1 LGEGDV
7 SARGTVLNGRGHS
20 GAESRNGN
28 GVDVNFERIF
38 DEVYPQLFRYS
49 LRVSGDADLAEDTA
63 QEAFVRLLDQDGS
76 GGVSGGIPG
85 ARAWLFTVA
94 LRLLRDRARVEG
106 NRARLLEAHPVRP
119 DLPDAARAPDE
130 EAVRSAEIRRVR
142 QALEVLGERDRTLL
156 LLREEG
162 FSYAEL
168 AAEVGVQPGS
178 VGTLLARA
186 RRRLM
191 DELNGGTA

>member
-1 LGEGDV
+1 
-7 SARGTVLNGRGHS
+7 
-20 GAESRNGN
+20 
-28 GVDVNFERIF
+28 VDVNFERIF

-49 LRVSGDADLAEDTA
+49 LRVSGDPDLAEDTA
-63 QEAFVRLLDQDGS
+63 QEAFVRLLDRE
-76 GGVSGGIPG
+76 VSGGMSG

-94 LRLLRDRARVEG
+94 TRLLRDRARVEG
-106 NRARLLEAHPVRP
+106 NRARILEAHPDRP
-119 DLPDAARAPDE
+119 GSTDTMPAPDE

-142 QALEVLGERDRTLL
+142 EALKALGERDRTLL

-168 AAEVGVQPGS
+168 AEEVGVKPGS

-186 RRRLM
+186 RHRLM
-191 DELNGGTA
+191 NELNGGTT